1 MLQNSIP
8 NKGRSVYHIQ
18 RRNKRLAA
26 RFYWYSCII
35 GLKFSKCLEL
45 LDQEFEITES
55 RICDLLSENAETVSQ
70 LEQNNIDVQQ
80 LKQLYPFMK
89 WQYLPATRSQN
100 AVQLSLDLFSGSGL
114 SRSSG

>member
-1 MLQNSIP
+1 MHQNPIP
-8 NKGRSVYHIQ
+8 NKGRSTYHIQ

-55 RICDLLSENAETVSQ
+55 RICDLLSENAETVTQ
-70 LEQNNIDVQQ
+70 LEQNSINVQQ
-80 LKQLYPFMK
+80 LKQSYPFMS
-89 WQYLPATRSQN
+89 WQFLPANSSQKS
-100 AVQLSLDLFSGSGL
+100 VQLSLDLFSNFGH
-114 SRSSG
+114 